1 MPHAN
6 PIDARVRVFNVSGS
20 KLPELFLSGHSE
32 GCWGGNS
39 SRGNCYIGWRKSMAN
54 DVVIWHALRLQMLSE
69 EQHMY
74 LVKGKTNIYR
84 GKWRI
89 VLWPKWI
96 RSDIQLRVVSSSPSR
111 RVMATDTFVAL
122 ICVLFSNTLGG
133 GRRQRGKNECKQIR
147 DN

>member
-1 MPHAN
+1 
-6 PIDARVRVFNVSGS
+6 
-20 KLPELFLSGHSE
+20 
-32 GCWGGNS
+32 
-39 SRGNCYIGWRKSMAN
+39 MAN
-54 DVVIWHALRLQMLSE
+54 VVVIWHALWLQMLSE

-111 RVMATDTFVAL
+111 RVMSTDTVVAL

-133 GRRQRGKNECKQIR
+133 HRHQRGQNECKQIR